1 MAILELGGGFAQ
13 ADLDA
18 YFRSLGI
25 PSPEVTAA
33 GVDGASNQSVRTP
46 TGFQPARSGLSGDPA
61 GREPDH
67 RCGDL
72 RSGLEQQARPRR
84 HRWRGQRR
92 LCAAELAVHIRCSR
106 SRRPDR
112 TGGTRRRR
120 QCRPADGIP
129 GPRRRAGCRHRRCQ
143 RGVTPVDGSHRP
155 ARAGHR
161 AQFRVGPARAG
172 HHLRNS
178 NHLLPRHHRRQQRR
192 VHRGARLGRVYR
204 TRRSDR
210 RQPPLRV
217 WRNPSR
223 CRRETAAHLGPR
235 TVSRRGRTGSD
246 GATRQGTFGTRGA
259 TKAYD
264 GTNEAWIEW
273 CEPEEPPITSSTTR
287 QLPRTASRSLPYP
300 GVRTL
305 QHRPVPPTGSRPTQ
319 QSPTQQCGSRRPAA
333 EVG

>member
-67 RCGDL
+67 RRGDL

-120 QCRPADGIP
+120 QCRPA
-129 GPRRRAGCRHRRCQ
+129 
-143 RGVTPVDGSHRP
+143 GSASTGGMSSSAVP
-155 ARAGHR
+155 ARCHPCGR
-161 AQFRVGPARAG
+161 LSSPGSRGP
-172 HHLRNS
+172 
-178 NHLLPRHHRRQQRR
+178 P
-192 VHRGARLGRVYR
+192 GAVSGWSSPCW
-204 TRRSDR
+204 T
-210 RQPPLRV
+210 PP
-217 WRNPSR
+217 P
-223 CRRETAAHLGPR
+223 
-235 TVSRRGRTGSD
+235 
-246 GATRQGTFGTRGA
+246 
-259 TKAYD
+259 
-264 GTNEAWIEW
+264 
-273 CEPEEPPITSSTTR
+273 EPK
-287 QLPRTASRSLPYP
+287 
-300 GVRTL
+300 
-305 QHRPVPPTGSRPTQ
+305 PPTSAT
-319 QSPTQQCGSRRPAA
+319 SPSATTARTPRRPAGTRVPDSA
-333 EVG
+333 FRSATTPSPRLAQPVEVST

>member
-67 RCGDL
+67 RRGDL

-112 TGGTRRRR
+112 TGGV
-120 QCRPADGIP
+120 PDVAGNADPQTGY
-129 GPRRRAGCRHRRCQ
+129 RVR
-143 RGVTPVDGSHRP
+143 VDGRDVVIGGASAVSP
-155 ARAGHR
+155 LWAA
-161 AQFRVGPARAG
+161 
-172 HHLRNS
+172 LI
-178 NHLLPRHHRRQQRR
+178 
-192 VHRGARLGRVYR
+192 ARLAQATGRSFGLV
-204 TRRSDR
+204 
-210 RQPPLRV
+210 QPVLDTTSGTQTTDFRDITV
-217 WRNPSR
+217 GNNGAY
-223 CRRETAAHLGPR
+223 TAAPGWDACIGLGVPIGDNPL
-235 TVSRRGRTGSD
+235 SAF
-246 GATRQGTFGTRGA
+246 GATRRGVDVRLRPTLA
-259 TKAYD
+259 REPSRAADAPDRTGRHDKGLSA
-264 GTNEAWIEW
+264 
-273 CEPEEPPITSSTTR
+273 PEERPKPMTGRTTPGLNGVNR
-287 QLPRTASRSLPYP
+287 KNHRSLRAQP
-300 GVRTL
+300 GNCPEPLHGRFRT
-305 QHRPVPPTGSRPTQ
+305 QV
-319 QSPTQQCGSRRPAA
+319 
-333 EVG
+333 